1 MASQRRVLNGQLAR
15 DQTRKRKI
23 ANNRYGNSTALNN
36 GSYDSAISSSP
47 VSSISQSSDTSGV
60 SSRESPQPVKYSA
73 SQIKQEKLFEN
84 GVDIDDTDL
93 NLQSTPVLCD
103 GGISTPPRYPPKRQ
117 KLNEYTTTSGPTRS
131 TFNSN
136 FQLPNDILKNLT
148 PVSNTTVSRD
158 NSIPT
163 LRKQEILQNIQIKL
177 LEKSSRISR
186 KLLDLHRKR
195 QLNQELRLK

>member
-1 MASQRRVLNGQLAR
+1 MGSWQE
-15 DQTRKRKI
+15 TKREKI

-103 GGISTPPRYPPKRQ
+103 GVYQHR
-117 KLNEYTTTSGPTRS
+117 L
-131 TFNSN
+131 
-136 FQLPNDILKNLT
+136 DIL
-148 PVSNTTVSRD
+148 
-158 NSIPT
+158 
-163 LRKQEILQNIQIKL
+163 RKD
-177 LEKSSRISR
+177 KS
-186 KLLDLHRKR
+186 
-195 QLNQELRLK
+195 